1 MAMGERLKEANNINK
16 SLTVLGQVINCLV
29 ENAQGKSRHIPY
41 RDSKLTFILKDSLGG
56 NSKTCMIAAISS
68 AANAFCET
76 LSTLKFAQRAKMIKN
91 KALINEESSG
101 NLEVLKKELNRL
113 KDELLSATNII
124 NDLQLKK
131 SETKDLTQNLQAKLT
146 PNYEILMEKTLKPQ
160 NSRCKIISMTKKQM
174 ENNEILFDFEVVFQQ
189 NLTEILGKIK
199 EIEEYSLEMGEKQNK
214 MNEMLQLCAKNEINY
229 RMILKLG
236 SFRLSRVNYY
246 LTNCTNDSF
255 LQEIMN
261 LREENLRLNDILET
275 STRLSTFSKNTRKKK
290 KHHLSKILSEN
301 KILIENM
308 SKQLEKILQTKKGF
322 PERTEN
328 NELKQKNEFLMQE
341 NTM

>member
-1 MAMGERLKEANNINK
+1 MGERLKEANNINK

-101 NLEVLKKELNRL
+101 NLELLKKELKRL

-124 NDLQLKK
+124 NDLQQKK

-146 PNYEILMEKTLKPQ
+146 PNYEILMEKTLS
-160 NSRCKIISMTKKQM
+160 SRCKIISMTKKTM
-174 ENNEILFDFEVVFQQ
+174 ENNEILFDFEVVCQR
-189 NLTEILGKIK
+189 NLQEIMGKIK
-199 EIEEYSLEMGEKQNK
+199 EIEDYSLEMGEKQNK

-246 LTNCTNDSF
+246 LTNCSNDSF